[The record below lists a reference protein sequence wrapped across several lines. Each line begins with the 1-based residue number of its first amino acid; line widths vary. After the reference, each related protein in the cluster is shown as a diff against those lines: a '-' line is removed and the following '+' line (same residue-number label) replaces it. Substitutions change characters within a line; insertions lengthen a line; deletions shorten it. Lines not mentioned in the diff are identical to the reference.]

1 MIYNHILIRYGE
13 ISTKGQ
19 NRKKFVAQLRQN
31 IAHALAQF
39 SNVDIKYTRDR
50 MYIHLNG
57 ENHEPIVE
65 LLQEVFGIQSF
76 SLALKV
82 ENELEAI
89 QEAALKAMQE
99 FDVENRT
106 FKVSTRRAYKEFPL
120 DTSEL
125 NYAVGSH
132 ILRNTTNLKVDV
144 RNPDVNVRVEV
155 RREATYI
162 TCFDYQGAGGLPVG
176 TSGRAML
183 MLSGGIDSPV
193 AGYLAMK
200 RGLEI
205 EAVHFYS
212 PPFTSERSKQKVID
226 LAQKLTKYHANIKLH
241 IVPFTAVQQAI
252 QKQIPE
258 NYTMTSTRRMML
270 RITDLLRAQR
280 ESLAIVTGDS
290 LGQVA
295 SQTVE
300 SMYAINEVTNTPI
313 LRPLVTMDKTD
324 IIKIAQRIDTHEISN
339 RPYED
344 CCTIFTPSAPKTKPK
359 REKVN
364 RYEEFYDFDTL
375 IKEAVQNTETLEIK
389 ALEPQNLLGND
400 ADLF

>member
-19 NRKKFVAQLRQN
+19 NRKKFVAQLRKN
-31 IAHALAQF
+31 IAHSLKGF
-39 SNVDIKYTRDR
+39 NNIHIKYTRDR

-57 ENHEPIVE
+57 ENHEPIIE
-65 LLQEVFGIQSF
+65 RLQQIFGIQSF

-82 ENELEAI
+82 ENELEQI
-89 QEAALKAMQE
+89 QEAALKAMKE
-99 FDVENRT
+99 FDRENHT
-106 FKVSTRRAYKEFPL
+106 FKVTTRRAYKQFPL
-120 DTSEL
+120 DTNEL

-132 ILRNTTNLKVDV
+132 VLRNTEHLKVDV

-155 RREATYI
+155 RSEATYI
-162 TCFDYQGAGGLPVG
+162 TCFDYPGAGGLPVG
-176 TSGRAML
+176 TSGKAML

-226 LAQKLTKYHANIKLH
+226 LAQKLTAYHARVKLH

-270 RITDLLRAQR
+270 KITDAIRKQND
-280 ESLAIVTGDS
+280 SLAIVTGDS

-295 SQTVE
+295 SQTIE

-324 IIKIAQRIDTHEISN
+324 IIKIAQQIDTHDISN

-344 CCTIFTPSAPKTKPK
+344 CCTIFTPSSPKTKPK

-364 RYEEFYDFDTL
+364 RYEQFYDFDSL
-375 IKEAVQNTETLEIK
+375 IQEAVEKTETLELTAI
-389 ALEPQNLLGND
+389 ATQNTAQND
-400 ADLF
+400 DDLF